1 MVLIGQNFMKN
12 KEVKNM
18 KPKRV
23 LKKWVKYSLLVI
35 AIIPVMILLM
45 NINEDLE
52 KDFLNKCES
61 QGYSHNY
68 CISNS

>member
-1 MVLIGQNFMKN
+1 
-12 KEVKNM
+12 M